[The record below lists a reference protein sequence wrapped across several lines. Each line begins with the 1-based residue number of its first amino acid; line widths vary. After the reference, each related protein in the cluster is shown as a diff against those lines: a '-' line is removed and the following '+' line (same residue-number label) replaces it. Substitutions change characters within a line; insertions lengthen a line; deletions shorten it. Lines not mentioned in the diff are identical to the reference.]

1 MKRETTRTNDFPL
14 FKSNRLAKNSIFF
27 LLFQN
32 IWKSK
37 RKLLSCQQVLSS
49 RNFTIQLDRS
59 REKRRQHES
68 SLSNDDVCMIL
79 WAQKCT
85 WTQENSIESET
96 EFSVSFE
103 SFKWNKR
110 MEFKRRIEWWKLR
123 EATPRRKK
131 KNRATACCFSSN
143 IMVYCRSCIMCSSER
158 KERRRNKLWNG
169 RNNSTEYDANNFI
182 LSRNNKRLD
191 RIAFRWYYFSFLLFT
206 RRSFRHG
213 TNFWIQSALSA
224 REPWQHDVQSM
235 GRQKQ

>member
-1 MKRETTRTNDFPL
+1 MKKRKKDRFLCRLKSKKSGDKNKMWKGKRQEQMISL
-14 FKSNRLAKNSIFF
+14 FSNQIDWQRIQFF

-37 RKLLSCQQVLSS
+37 RKLLSCQRVLSS

-131 KNRATACCFSSN
+131 KIEQLPAVFQVILWFIAGHVLC
-143 IMVYCRSCIMCSSER
+143 VHRSA
-158 KERRRNKLWNG
+158 RNDEETNCE
-169 RNNSTEYDANNFI
+169 TEETIPLNTTLII
-182 LSRNNKRLD
+182 LSS
-191 RIAFRWYYFSFLLFT
+191 AGTT
-206 RRSFRHG
+206 R
-213 TNFWIQSALSA
+213 
-224 REPWQHDVQSM
+224 D
-235 GRQKQ
+235 